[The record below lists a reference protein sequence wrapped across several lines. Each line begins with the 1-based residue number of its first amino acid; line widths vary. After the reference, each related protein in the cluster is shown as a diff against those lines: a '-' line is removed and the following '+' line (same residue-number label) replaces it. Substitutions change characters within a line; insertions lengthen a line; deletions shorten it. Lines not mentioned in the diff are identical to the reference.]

1 LATDCLGFNGRVYTL
16 LSKVEVD
23 TIGPGIWKRIRYDKP
38 LMSNELSGSKFEIE
52 FYEAFEM
59 LNE

>member
-1 LATDCLGFNGRVYTL
+1 MTG
-16 LSKVEVD
+16 K
-23 TIGPGIWKRIRYDKP
+23 WKRIRYDKP